1 MAITPY
7 KPFEFNGNI
16 ILDARRSW
24 KDQTQTE
31 EATTAQSAIQDS
43 KHQDTTED
51 QLVPQQAHAP
61 QQEAHLSKQEVMPQ
75 DDPAQPQQPTVRS
88 PALLLPS
95 AKQQANEAPSTPK
108 VGIRRS
114 GSPGSSRSDSMCSER
129 STQLSIRAPQR
140 EQQQPPLYSV
150 VVAVPYV
157 KNAMLIS
164 NFNDSCCWLPISAS
178 GAAVDDWVVTEEN
191 YISSATLNKK
201 GKASGAGVGGQSSG
215 GIRFRPGKLYIP

>member
-1 MAITPY
+1 MTITPY

-16 ILDARRSW
+16 ILNARRSW

-31 EATTAQSAIQDS
+31 DTTTAQSDIQDS
-43 KHQDTTED
+43 KHQDKTED
-51 QLVPQQAHAP
+51 QLVLQQADAP
-61 QQEAHLSKQEVMPQ
+61 QGGAHLLKQEVMPH
-75 DDPAQPQQPTVRS
+75 DPAQPQQPTVRS

-114 GSPGSSRSDSMCSER
+114 GSPGSSRSDSQCSER
-129 STQLSIRAPQR
+129 LTQLSIRTPQR

-150 VVAVPYV
+150 VAGVPYV

-164 NFNDSCCWLPISAS
+164 NFNDSCCWLPISES
-178 GAAVDDWVVTEEN
+178 GAAVDDWVITEGN

-201 GKASGAGVGGQSSG
+201 GKASGAGVGGPVEWGNLISPRKT
-215 GIRFRPGKLYIP
+215 IYIP